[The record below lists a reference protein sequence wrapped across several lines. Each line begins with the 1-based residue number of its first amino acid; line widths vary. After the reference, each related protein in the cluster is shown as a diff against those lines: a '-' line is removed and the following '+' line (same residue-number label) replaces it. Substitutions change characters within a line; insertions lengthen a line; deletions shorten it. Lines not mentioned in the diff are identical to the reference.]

1 MKSWETNPVA
11 WMDLDGNVVEEWWLT
26 NHAAVRVEF
35 PVALYTAA
43 QLTAAYHCGR
53 ESKEAELSV
62 EAGK

>member
-1 MKSWETNPVA
+1 MKLKTDPVA
-11 WMDLDGNVVEEWWLT
+11 WMDSEGNVVEEWWLS
-26 NHAAVRVEF
+26 NHEAMRVEF
-35 PVALYTAA
+35 PVALYTAD